1 MATESRF
8 RCCIRNRRTG
18 NPAESKNRANPLPFR
33 RRDTAAA
40 VAAAAGTVVAA
51 AHLPSTKSLGD
62 DSHRR
67 REAPTKMSTRRTN
80 EFLSRSSISNSASLF
95 VVVVADFDVV
105 VDVEMSIESFES
117 FGGKDEMM
125 IEGDDNRHWSCE
137 GVRRQSESDEDCCSP
152 TPASTT

>member
-40 VAAAAGTVVAA
+40 VAAAGTVVAA
-51 AHLPSTKSLGD
+51 AHPPSTKSLGD

-95 VVVVADFDVV
+95 VVVVADFVVV